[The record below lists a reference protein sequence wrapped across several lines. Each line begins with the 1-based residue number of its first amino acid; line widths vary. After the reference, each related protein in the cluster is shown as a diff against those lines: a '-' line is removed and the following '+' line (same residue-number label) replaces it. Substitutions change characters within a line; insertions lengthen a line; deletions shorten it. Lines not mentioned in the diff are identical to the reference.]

1 MPPANHKT
9 KPKEANIME
18 YKVTWTIDID
28 AESFEDAAR
37 QALEIQQDTESIA
50 THFIVQ
56 DESGQKREVW
66 AKPEIE

>member
-1 MPPANHKT
+1 
-9 KPKEANIME
+9 ME